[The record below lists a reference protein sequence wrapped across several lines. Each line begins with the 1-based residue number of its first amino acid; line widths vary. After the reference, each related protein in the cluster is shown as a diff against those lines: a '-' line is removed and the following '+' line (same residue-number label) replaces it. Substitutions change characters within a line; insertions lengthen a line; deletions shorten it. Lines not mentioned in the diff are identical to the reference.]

1 MKKTCVLTLGLFT
14 ALSMSAQLNVV
25 KDAEKAFKGAD
36 NYAAYQ
42 KALEAIT
49 PAFSNP
55 ETDKEAQT
63 YWIPGKAG
71 FKIYDDMYAKKA
83 IGQDVNLVDMG
94 SALLDGY
101 EYGIKALDVDSVADA
116 KGKIKTK
123 FSKDIVSQIVGH
135 FQDFMTSGSS
145 FWDSHDYGKAYKAW
159 TIYLSIPEN
168 PRFGKA
174 APKALPDS
182 TVAQFDYYRA
192 LSAWQ
197 AEMLPEA
204 AEAFDQLMK
213 IGYNDP
219 QAYDYAYSVAYQLKD
234 ENRKLAYSQAGLDK
248 FGTSNPVFL
257 QRIVNSYIDAKN
269 YAPAQKMLEE
279 AIAADPNNAAY
290 YLSLGVLYENQG
302 DNEKAAEAYKKAV
315 ELDPNNSF
323 ANYYYGRM
331 LVLKYDKLDQDAANM
346 SQSEYNKYNYENMR
360 PLLLE
365 SIKYFEKAYELDKE
379 NTDPLRYLKNIYYN
393 LNDGENLK
401 RVEEL
406 LKY

>member
-1 MKKTCVLTLGLFT
+1 MKKTCVLTLGLFA

-71 FKIYDDMYAKKA
+71 FKVYDDMYAKKA

-101 EYGIKALDVDSVADA
+101 EYGMKALDVDSVADA

-145 FWDSHDYGKAYKAW
+145 FWDSHDYAKAYKAW
-159 TIYLSIPEN
+159 TIYLSIPQN
-168 PRFGKA
+168 PRFGKS
-174 APKALPDS
+174 APNALPDS

-204 AEAFDQLMK
+204 ASAFDQLVK

-234 ENRKLAYSQAGLDK
+234 EDRKLAYSQAGLDK

-279 AIAADPNNAAY
+279 AIAADPNNGAY

-331 LVLKYDKLDQDAANM
+331 LVMQYDKLDQETGNM

-365 SIKYFEKAYELDKE
+365 SIKYFEKAYELDNE

>member
-1 MKKTCVLTLGLFT
+1 MKKTCVLTLGLFA

-55 ETDKEAQT
+55 ETDKQAQT

-71 FKIYDDMYAKKA
+71 FKVYDDMYAKKA

-101 EYGIKALDVDSVADA
+101 EYGMKALDVDSVADA

-145 FWDSHDYGKAYKAW
+145 FWDSHDYAKAYKAW
-159 TIYLSIPEN
+159 TIYLSIPQN
-168 PRFGKA
+168 PRFGKS
-174 APKALPDS
+174 APDALPDS

-204 AEAFDQLMK
+204 ASAFDQLVK

-234 ENRKLAYSQAGLDK
+234 EDRKLAYSQAGLDK

-279 AIAADPNNAAY
+279 AIAADPNNGAY

-331 LVLKYDKLDQDAANM
+331 LVMQYDKLDQETGNM

-365 SIKYFEKAYELDKE
+365 SIKYFEKAYELDNE

>member
-1 MKKTCVLTLGLFT
+1 MKKTCVLTLGLFA

-42 KALEAIT
+42 KAIEAIT

-55 ETDKEAQT
+55 ETDKQAQT

-71 FKIYDDMYAKKA
+71 FKVYDDMYAKKA

-101 EYGIKALDVDSVADA
+101 EYGMKALDVDSVADA

-145 FWDSHDYGKAYKAW
+145 FWDSHDYAKAYKAW
-159 TIYLSIPEN
+159 TIYLSIPQN
-168 PRFGKA
+168 PRFGKS
-174 APKALPDS
+174 APDALPDS

-204 AEAFDQLMK
+204 ASAFDQLVK

-234 ENRKLAYSQAGLDK
+234 EDRKLAYSQAGLDK

-279 AIAADPNNAAY
+279 AIAADPNNGAY

-331 LVLKYDKLDQDAANM
+331 LVMQYDKLDQETGNM

-365 SIKYFEKAYELDKE
+365 SIKYFEKAYELDNE